1 MGCCGSTP
9 KPSPSKNEH
18 EEPEKGTNEEEHSQ
32 SKGNEQ
38 GEQSSEAL
46 SVLEGINDVYEFG
59 KEIGRG
65 QFSIVREGT
74 KRENGTNFAIKCI
87 TKQTVAELDLLE
99 CLKREIKIM
108 KKLNHPNIVRL
119 FEVYEEKLEFFL
131 VMELVEGKELFERII
146 ERGSYTEKDASHCV
160 SQIVSAIHF
169 MHNFGIAHRDLKPE
183 NIMSSWTG
191 TQETIKITDFGLAKE
206 FGSSK
211 LETACGTEGYIA
223 PEVLTEETYGPACD
237 MWSLGVIIFVV
248 LSGTQ
253 PFYGN
258 NPKEVLERIKKVDYD
273 FSDPSWQF
281 VSEDAK
287 SLIKNL
293 LVRDPQKRITAGEC
307 MEHPWVKG
315 LTCGT
320 VALATSS
327 KLKDTYHGGVKKGN

>member
-1 MGCCGSTP
+1 MGCCTSSTGDKKKVP
-9 KPSPSKNEH
+9 AGETANQESGETSKEATGAG
-18 EEPEKGTNEEEHSQ
+18 EE
-32 SKGNEQ
+32 
-38 GEQSSEAL
+38 SSEAL

-74 KRENGTNFAIKCI
+74 KRKEGTMYAIKCI

-131 VMELVEGKELFERII
+131 VMELVDGKELFERII
-146 ERGSYTEKDASHCV
+146 DRGSYTEKDAANCI
-160 SQIVSAIHF
+160 SQIVSAIQF
-169 MHNFGIAHRDLKPE
+169 MHGFGIAHRDLKPE
-183 NIMSSWTG
+183 NILSSWTG
-191 TQETIKITDFGLAKE
+191 TQELIKITDFGLAKE
-206 FGSSK
+206 FGTAK

-237 MWSLGVIIFVV
+237 MWSLGVIIYVL

-273 FSDPSWQF
+273 FVDPSWQF

-287 SLIKNL
+287 NLIKNL
-293 LVRDPQKRITAGEC
+293 LLKDPQKRMTASEC
-307 MEHPWVKG
+307 MDNPWVKG
-315 LTCGT
+315 ISCGT
-320 VALATSS
+320 SALATST
-327 KLKDTYHGGVKKGN
+327 KLKDTYHGGKK